1 VTEQTNINVQAGV
14 SSPHFT
20 LGRTTEPT
28 KNSNKKI
35 YQKWVFFSAILRILD
50 ASSIA
55 LSGVFALFVVEKN
68 LHLSP
73 MMAATLYFSAF
84 IFMVTA
90 QYFGCYRKLTMRII
104 EDQAV
109 STLSAGLATLVVV
122 LGGALLSRGAAEID
136 LPWLLVWLGIAIPVI
151 AANRL
156 AVAKAIRHLQGLGH
170 LRDTVAVVGS
180 SELATT
186 IVSSFTKG
194 SSPAEVNLIGRFDDA
209 CWPEAGVRPTG
220 TIDELI
226 ALARHTRIDRI
237 ILALPGAYEDRA
249 PALLSRLRNAPARID
264 LCLSANIWR
273 FGSADANRLCGVP
286 LITVANSRIDSDIT
300 VMKSIEDRV
309 FSGLLLVL
317 LAPLLLLL
325 ALLIKLDSRG
335 PALFRQPR
343 YGQNNRVFNVYKFRS
358 MRQDAPVSAEIRQ
371 ATRDDPR
378 VTRLGRFLRRSSL
391 DELPQL
397 LNVIKGE
404 MSLIGPRP
412 HAVPHNIKYAGLIDE
427 YHARH
432 NLKPGITGWAQ
443 VNGLRG
449 ETDTDDKMRRRVEFD
464 LYYVENW
471 SFMLDVKII
480 WMTLFKVWTQDSAY

>member
-1 VTEQTNINVQAGV
+1 VTEQTDLNVTSQNLRVG
-14 SSPHFT
+14 P
-20 LGRTTEPT
+20 TTERPDR
-28 KNSNKKI
+28 SSRKI
-35 YQKWVFFSAILRILD
+35 YYKWSFFSNSLRVLD
-50 ASSIA
+50 AAGIP
-55 LSGVFALFVVEKN
+55 FAGMASLLIIYRN
-68 LHLSP
+68 PYISP
-73 MMAATLYFSAF
+73 AVSLTLYFSAF
-84 IFMVTA
+84 IFMVFA
-90 QYFGCYRKLTMRII
+90 QYFNCYRKTNMKVI

-109 STLSAGLATLVVV
+109 SSLSAGLATLVVV
-122 LGGALLSRGAAEID
+122 LGGALLSQGAVAVD
-136 LPWLLVWLGIAIPVI
+136 LPWVLAWLGIAIPVI

-156 AVAKAIRHLQGLGH
+156 AVATAIRHLQAHGQ

-180 SELATT
+180 SDLAAM
-186 IVSSFTKG
+186 IVSSFIQG
-194 SSPAEVNLIGRFDDA
+194 SAAAEINLIGRFDDA
-209 CWPEAGVRPTG
+209 AWPETGVRPAG

-226 ALARHTRIDRI
+226 ALARNTRIDRI
-237 ILALPGAYEDRA
+237 ILALPGADEDRA
-249 PALLSRLRNAPARID
+249 PALLSRLRNAPARIE

-286 LITVANSRIDSDIT
+286 LVTVANSRIDSDIT

-309 FSGLLLVL
+309 FSLLLL
-317 LAPLLLLL
+317 AALAPLLLLV

-335 PALFRQPR
+335 PVLFRQPR
-343 YGQNNRVFNVYKFRS
+343 YGLNNRVFNVYKFRS
-358 MRQDAPVSAEIRQ
+358 MRQDAPVSAEVRQ

-397 LNVIKGE
+397 LNVAKGE

-449 ETDTDDKMRRRVEFD
+449 ETDTDDKMRRRVEYD